1 NRGAGWRVTRAATG
15 RPERRGGARQLRLM
29 GTDWLSVADAST
41 GILSRGLVG
50 SGKIQWTAAGM
61 ITNASGISSR
71 ISWTMPVIRLDA
83 RRSGTVT
90 SDARMNRGL
99 SDQWR

>member
-1 NRGAGWRVTRAATG
+1 
-15 RPERRGGARQLRLM
+15 M

-61 ITNASGISSR
+61 ITKAA
-71 ISWTMPVIRLDA
+71 VDYLKE
-83 RRSGTVT
+83 
-90 SDARMNRGL
+90 RMNGALQERETLDNLPPEERMRTKVGYTD
-99 SDQWR
+99 SASIH